1 MDTTPLC
8 PNCGK
13 PLPLGAPKSLCPACL
28 MLAAFPT
35 GTDPGGKTPRFTPPT
50 VAELSPKFP
59 QLEILDFIGQGGM
72 GAVYKARQKELDRIV
87 ALKILPPDIG
97 QDAAFAERFTREAKA
112 LAKLNHPGIVTIHEF
127 GRADDLYFF
136 LMEFVDGVN
145 LRQLL
150 AGSRVSAREALAI
163 VPQICDALQ
172 FAHDQGIV
180 HRDIKPENILLDRR
194 GRVKVADFGLAKIVG
209 NDGRADLPVSREDG
223 AAQQHR
229 PTSELTDAGRVM
241 GTPQYMSP
249 EQIHA
254 PGEVDHRA
262 DIYALGV
269 VFYQM
274 LTGELPGKK
283 LEAPSKKV
291 QIDVRLDEIV
301 LRALEKNP
309 ELRYQQVSE
318 VKTMVETIVATPP
331 GSSRREEAQN
341 EKAESRKE
349 KAETTNADWLQFL
362 PFLIA
367 FPLLGGG
374 VYWVATTPMARGQF
388 FMAMLLLPT
397 LPILIILG
405 GAHWLGGKRNRKVES
420 GNPDAPGQPRF
431 SRTAIVAACWMP
443 LFFIALAAM
452 FIELH
457 TSLLSL
463 PRVFALLVG
472 LPLMLLGLTA
482 PFVTTILGWIAV
494 SQIRRSAGKLHGLWL
509 AVFDG
514 LLFPLLVLDG
524 ALAWLWLVLAK
535 LFARQVLGL
544 QNSLFLDLWD
554 LTIWV
559 SLALASVALVDWLI
573 IRRVWRAVNRPLAG
587 EKMSAGIPPAAPAR
601 KSSTGRNIAIGCG
614 LLAPAI
620 LIAALLSAYFKTDL
634 HPEVHYCVFEVE
646 SALGDQLVPV
656 AQRQIGATGNWQ
668 MADINPA
675 TLAALLD
682 GRVLKKHVMVDRQL
696 EIPKPSSSPTYVSIE
711 KPGVKETQQKV
722 IVGWPV
728 VADNFVYTLGN
739 EVLNDIAQVS
749 GTGFFG
755 VRRKEDGLQLK
766 LEYDLTHQIAARPAV
781 DVNITYEG
789 NAPQNG
795 ALAFFIPFSRKDD
808 TTGYYLFTVEVVE
821 GKTKTGQTGGRV
833 ITGPPFVARLNQA
846 EVELVAIGNMP
857 WTNPACW
864 LPNGQPSAE
873 PFPTGYGSVEQWSET
888 MDVKKVAFQ
897 IHSLQSD
904 KISDPVFR
912 CDPASGASG
921 ASSCWSGPDWQ
932 TQIGHLA
939 QIVLCPTGAS
949 TVNVSVGVANGPW
962 ETATTLHS
970 GLGGSGSA
978 NGEWNATFQ
987 AVAGKSGD
995 VAVGCTYSK
1004 IADWES
1010 RMAYVDGAD
1019 KVIPIQENS
1028 SHAGDTQ
1035 QTGAT
1040 LLVSSNDFAHI
1051 QEFRL
1056 QKRKYQWVEFR
1067 NVSLQPGHRT
1077 TVEVKDFVGENQSAP
1092 TTTMTT
1098 PAAAPNL
1105 SFGSVVERVLNDAID
1120 LDSGR
1125 TGTTPLDGLG
1135 KSGMDADLAN
1145 IRGIERE
1152 GWDIIQDNPEAIF
1165 GFDMKTVP
1173 LTAAMFDALSP
1184 QQTDEQIKT
1193 AHFHAFVLFSPVT
1206 NFPATYAFQTREGG
1220 MGILQITGF
1229 TANPRGVKLR
1239 YKLVQNGGEQKTA
1252 APAAAASP
1260 ALSPE
1265 TEPVESPAGEMPPQ
1279 PVRFWRLAILGGG
1292 LLLVV
1297 GGVAVAL
1304 LVLVFKKSKTGHAA
1318 ATMPDGTHRR
1328 RWHIMAVVLMAFLLM
1343 VLWAE
1348 SAAAWQ
1354 AAWGWNLFMVVG
1366 IGWIILSQVWRAT
1379 QSPPKDASFPL
1390 ASNPKR
1396 LNKKTVWLFSVCW
1409 SAILL
1414 IEVFQW
1420 WSRREPVGVWIPDRM
1435 NASVSGEYGEALIH
1449 VTDVSQNGQVV
1460 LLKLACDTPYPER
1473 GLYVQYS
1480 GQILDYPAAV
1490 VSLATNVDC
1499 LIAPR
1504 FMNVGVQQ
1512 LLAGADLLKGKP
1524 VYRIGFVLPD
1534 AATAAKV
1541 VEQVKQVHL
1550 GKPRGLDQRN
1560 CSLLLFSLHRRVGEK
1575 NNGQSV
1581 TENLSGM
1588 LDWQPK
1594 PTAAA
1599 PVLASGRVTGRVV
1612 ANPPFLA
1619 QMNQATV
1626 ELLAIGDQ
1634 PWTNLVCWLP
1644 NGEPSAT
1651 PFPAMGGRSE
1661 SSLPGKVTKNVAF
1674 LIHNEASGGI
1684 SYPVYK
1690 LDDASNI
1697 LTLGSSLESGYRRK
1711 PLVRFFQ
1718 TICCPTNT
1726 ETVNLSLGIANG
1738 PWETVIP
1745 MGHVGLSSS
1754 GRNGDWNGSYNAV
1767 AGQDND
1773 VAVSCLYTKS
1783 DEWESRMVYVDDA
1796 DKVVLM
1802 RENNSRG
1809 GNGETGA
1816 TLLVSSNEFA
1826 HIKEFQLQRRKY
1838 QWVEFRNVSLQP
1850 GHRTTVT
1857 VKDSGGENQAA
1868 LTMPLQPAAT
1878 LQPAIVET
1886 SEIQPVIQATS
1897 SPGLFVWRWKCS
1909 IPANHTLSFAV
1920 VQDSFGGSSKVNED
1934 LSSTF
1939 CAADSSR
1946 DFVCEI
1952 SVQDGAMLSPDTRD
1966 SLRWNR
1972 RYIFNGTRDE
1982 FPPLWIPKNEW
1993 WSSGIPGRDQYRLTI
2008 HAGETN
2014 AVVLMGRSTDANLAK
2029 QIVGVMEMQISLA
2042 AFPKGVTFDPNAPVN
2057 DGTDWLKWA
2066 QTPPKF
2072 PKKSVPF

>member
-50 VAELSPKFP
+50 VAELAPKFP

-194 GRVKVADFGLAKIVG
+194 GRVKVADFGLAKIIENRDDVTKFSASENIPG
-209 NDGRADLPVSREDG
+209 N
-223 AAQQHR
+223 
-229 PTSELTDAGRVM
+229 LTDAGKTM
-241 GTPQYMSP
+241 GTPNYMSP
-249 EQIHA
+249 EQKEN
-254 PGEVDHRA
+254 PGEVDNRA

-283 LEAPSKKV
+283 IAPPSTKV

-309 ELRYQQVSE
+309 EHRYQQVSE
-318 VKTMVETIVATPP
+318 VKTCVETIAVTPDSSRPSLAMLKSERARLAVQEAPRANVKYPAMGEVALYADRLVISSGYDQRSIPLTDIRGLGEAVMPFWFSP
-331 GSSRREEAQN
+331 GAHRYASVAFDEAGQRRHLVFLAGSSVFRSPGDTRLHAAEWLMAIQQVVKSASGREVPITQVPTVVPVKTWWTLLWLAVSLVAFLPLLAKFLLMPQRGPAWASLLDAVFLSGAFLLVPALALFVVYVVRSISLRHTKLKPIGGDGSGTDVPPVEPRCSPTDNVGTAMSGPALGQAIRARMN
-341 EKAESRKE
+341 PVEKAKFE
-349 KAETTNADWLQFL
+349 KIKIICLLATFVPPMILALSALWFDASSGLAVLIKDVVGALWGPAIVVALCLNTKFL
-362 PFLIA
+362 ASTEWAKQQGIRHAQL
-367 FPLLGGG
+367 
-374 VYWVATTPMARGQF
+374 WF
-388 FMAMLLLPT
+388 FSFKR
-397 LPILIILG
+397 
-405 GAHWLGGKRNRKVES
+405 GKRES
-420 GNPDAPGQPRF
+420 EMGANVLPHF
-431 SRTAIVAACWMP
+431 SRTAIVGACGVGVTLLAVLLWMVVYGQPAKTWMAMSQVEKVGFVVADSIVLAAC
-443 LFFIALAAM
+443 F
-452 FIELH
+452 
-457 TSLLSL
+457 
-463 PRVFALLVG
+463 
-472 LPLMLLGLTA
+472 A
-482 PFVTTILGWIAV
+482 PFITTILGWIAV
-494 SQIRRSAGKLHGLWL
+494 SQIRRSAGKLYGLWL

-514 LLFPLLVLDG
+514 LLFPLLALDILIWYLCIISTLAIRNDPDGSGRIQFAAG
-524 ALAWLWLVLAK
+524 AL
-535 LFARQVLGL
+535 
-544 QNSLFLDLWD
+544 
-554 LTIWV
+554 IV
-559 SLALASVALVDWLI
+559 SVIISALIDWLI
-573 IRRVWRAVNRPLAG
+573 IRRVWRAVNLG
-587 EKMSAGIPPAAPAR
+587 SASVPPVAPAR
-601 KSSTGRNIAIGCG
+601 QSSTDRNIAIGCG
-614 LLAPAI
+614 LLALAI
-620 LIAALLSAYFKTDL
+620 LIAVLLSAFFKTSP

-646 SALGDQLVPV
+646 SALADQLVPV

-766 LEYDLTHQIAARPAV
+766 LEYDLTHQIAERPAV

-821 GKTKTGQTGGRV
+821 GKTKTGQMGGRV

-949 TVNVSVGVANGPW
+949 TVNVSVGIANGSW

-1040 LLVSSNDFAHI
+1040 LLVSSND
-1051 QEFRL
+1051 
-1056 QKRKYQWVEFR
+1056 
-1067 NVSLQPGHRT
+1067 
-1077 TVEVKDFVGENQSAP
+1077 
-1092 TTTMTT
+1092 
-1098 PAAAPNL
+1098 
-1105 SFGSVVERVLNDAID
+1105 
-1120 LDSGR
+1120 
-1125 TGTTPLDGLG
+1125 
-1135 KSGMDADLAN
+1135 
-1145 IRGIERE
+1145 
-1152 GWDIIQDNPEAIF
+1152 
-1165 GFDMKTVP
+1165 
-1173 LTAAMFDALSP
+1173 
-1184 QQTDEQIKT
+1184 
-1193 AHFHAFVLFSPVT
+1193 
-1206 NFPATYAFQTREGG
+1206 
-1220 MGILQITGF
+1220 
-1229 TANPRGVKLR
+1229 
-1239 YKLVQNGGEQKTA
+1239 
-1252 APAAAASP
+1252 
-1260 ALSPE
+1260 
-1265 TEPVESPAGEMPPQ
+1265 
-1279 PVRFWRLAILGGG
+1279 
-1292 LLLVV
+1292 
-1297 GGVAVAL
+1297 
-1304 LVLVFKKSKTGHAA
+1304 
-1318 ATMPDGTHRR
+1318 
-1328 RWHIMAVVLMAFLLM
+1328 
-1343 VLWAE
+1343 
-1348 SAAAWQ
+1348 
-1354 AAWGWNLFMVVG
+1354 
-1366 IGWIILSQVWRAT
+1366 
-1379 QSPPKDASFPL
+1379 
-1390 ASNPKR
+1390 
-1396 LNKKTVWLFSVCW
+1396 
-1409 SAILL
+1409 
-1414 IEVFQW
+1414 
-1420 WSRREPVGVWIPDRM
+1420 
-1435 NASVSGEYGEALIH
+1435 
-1449 VTDVSQNGQVV
+1449 
-1460 LLKLACDTPYPER
+1460 
-1473 GLYVQYS
+1473 
-1480 GQILDYPAAV
+1480 
-1490 VSLATNVDC
+1490 
-1499 LIAPR
+1499 
-1504 FMNVGVQQ
+1504 
-1512 LLAGADLLKGKP
+1512 
-1524 VYRIGFVLPD
+1524 
-1534 AATAAKV
+1534 
-1541 VEQVKQVHL
+1541 
-1550 GKPRGLDQRN
+1550 
-1560 CSLLLFSLHRRVGEK
+1560 
-1575 NNGQSV
+1575 
-1581 TENLSGM
+1581 
-1588 LDWQPK
+1588 
-1594 PTAAA
+1594 
-1599 PVLASGRVTGRVV
+1599 
-1612 ANPPFLA
+1612 
-1619 QMNQATV
+1619 
-1626 ELLAIGDQ
+1626 
-1634 PWTNLVCWLP
+1634 
-1644 NGEPSAT
+1644 
-1651 PFPAMGGRSE
+1651 
-1661 SSLPGKVTKNVAF
+1661 
-1674 LIHNEASGGI
+1674 
-1684 SYPVYK
+1684 
-1690 LDDASNI
+1690 
-1697 LTLGSSLESGYRRK
+1697 
-1711 PLVRFFQ
+1711 
-1718 TICCPTNT
+1718 
-1726 ETVNLSLGIANG
+1726 
-1738 PWETVIP
+1738 
-1745 MGHVGLSSS
+1745 
-1754 GRNGDWNGSYNAV
+1754 
-1767 AGQDND
+1767 
-1773 VAVSCLYTKS
+1773 
-1783 DEWESRMVYVDDA
+1783 
-1796 DKVVLM
+1796 
-1802 RENNSRG
+1802 
-1809 GNGETGA
+1809 
-1816 TLLVSSNEFA
+1816 FA